1 MAIHF
6 HPLQILEVRK
16 ETNDCV
22 SIAFNVPEELQKTF
36 EFSQGQNLTIKTQIN
51 GEEIR
56 RSYSICSCPLD
67 RELRIAVKKVPG
79 GLFSE
84 WANQHLKSG
93 EVLEVM
99 PPTGKFFTLLNAA
112 QSKKY
117 LAVAAG
123 SGITPVLSIIKTTLL
138 TEPGSSFTLIY
149 GNRNRGSIIFREEL
163 EALKNRF
170 INRLSIIHVLSREI
184 MDTPVNSGRIDSDKI
199 LQLKDRLINFN
210 EIDEAFLCGPEAM
223 IRSVSTTLEELGMP
237 KNKIHFELF
246 HAPGMAA
253 SQQQNLEQSIE
264 TGPISKVTVK
274 LDGVA
279 FSFDLAYGAQSIL
292 DAALSNGADLPFACK
307 GGVCATCKAK
317 ITEGEIIMHTNYA
330 LEQDEIDAGFVLTCQ
345 AHPRTEKVT
354 IDFDER

>member
-6 HPLQILEVRK
+6 HPLRIREVRR

-22 SIAFNVPEELQKTF
+22 SIAFDVPEELQQTF
-36 EFSQGQNLTIKTQIN
+36 KFSQGQNLTVKTIIN

-67 RELRIAVKKVPG
+67 NELRIAVKKVPG

-84 WANQHLKSG
+84 WANYHLAAG
-93 EVLEVM
+93 ETLEVM
-99 PPTGKFFTLLNAA
+99 PPTGKFFTPLSAD
-112 QSKKY
+112 QSKNY

-138 TEPGSSFTLIY
+138 TEPLSSFTLIY

-184 MDTPVNSGRIDSDKI
+184 MDTPINSGRIDSEKI
-199 LQLKDRLINFN
+199 LQLKDRLVNFK

-223 IRSVSTTLEELGMP
+223 IRSVSASLEEMGMP

-246 HAPGMAA
+246 HAPGLAA
-253 SQQQNLEQSIE
+253 AQKQDDEKLSE

-279 FSFDLAYGAQSIL
+279 FSFDLAYDAQSIL

-307 GGVCATCKAK
+307 GGVCATCKAR
-317 ITEGEIIMHTNYA
+317 ITEGEVTMNTNYA

>member
-22 SIAFNVPEELQKTF
+22 SVAFDVPEELQKTF
-36 EFSQGQNLTIKTQIN
+36 EFRQGQNLTVKTNIN

-67 RELRIAVKKVPG
+67 KELRIAIKKVPG

-84 WANQHLKSG
+84 WANQHLKAG
-93 EVLEVM
+93 ETIEVL
-99 PPTGKFFTLLNAA
+99 PPTGKFFTPLDPANT
-112 QSKKY
+112 KKY

-138 TEPGSSFTLIY
+138 TEPGSSFTLLY

-170 INRLSIIHVLSREI
+170 INRLSIIHVLSREM

-199 LQLKDRLINFN
+199 LQLKDRVINFQ
-210 EIDEAFLCGPEAM
+210 EIDEVFLCGPEAM
-223 IRSVSTTLEELGMP
+223 ILSVSSALELMGMP

-246 HAPGMAA
+246 HTPGMTLAR
-253 SQQQNLEQSIE
+253 QQNSEELIE
-264 TGPISKVTVK
+264 SGSISKVTVR
-274 LDGVA
+274 LDGIA
-279 FSFDLAYGAQSIL
+279 FSFDLGYASQSIL
-292 DAALSNGADLPFACK
+292 DAALDNGADLPYACK
-307 GGVCATCKAK
+307 GGVCSTCKAK
-317 ITEGEIIMHTNYA
+317 ITEGEVSMVSNYA

-354 IDFDER
+354 IDFDVR

>member
-6 HPLQILEVRK
+6 HPLRITEVRK

-22 SIAFNVPEELQKTF
+22 SIAFDVPEELQQTF
-36 EFSQGQNLTIKTQIN
+36 QFSQGQNLTVKTSIN

-67 RELRIAVKKVPG
+67 KELRIAVKKVPG
-79 GLFSE
+79 GLFSG
-84 WANQHLKSG
+84 WANQHLKEG
-93 EVLEVM
+93 ETLEVM
-99 PPTGKFFTLLNAA
+99 PPTGKFFTPLNAE
-112 QSKKY
+112 QSKNY

-138 TEPGSSFTLIY
+138 TEPLSNFTLIY

-170 INRLSIIHVLSREI
+170 INRLSIIHVLSRET
-184 MDTPVNSGRIDSDKI
+184 MDTPVNSGRIDSEKI
-199 LQLKDRLINFN
+199 LQLKDRLVNFN

-223 IRSVSTTLEELGMP
+223 IRSVSATLEDLGMP

-253 SQQQNLEQSIE
+253 SQQQKVEKLSE

-279 FSFDLAYGAQSIL
+279 FSFDLAYEAQSIL
-292 DAALSNGADLPFACK
+292 DAALANGADLPFACK

-317 ITEGEIIMHTNYA
+317 ITEGEVTMNTNYA
-330 LEQDEIDAGFVLTCQ
+330 LEQDELDAGFVLTCQ